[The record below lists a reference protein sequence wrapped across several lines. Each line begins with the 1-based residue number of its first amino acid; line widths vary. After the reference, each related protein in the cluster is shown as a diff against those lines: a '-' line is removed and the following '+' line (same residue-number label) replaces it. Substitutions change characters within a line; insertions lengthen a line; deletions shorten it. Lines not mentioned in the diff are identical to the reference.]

1 MATADV
7 TTPMLRSSQES
18 VALAGQSVL
27 IRHCTHWSLLVSQ
40 MAPPAAPPV
49 QSDVIL
55 QPMHAPVLV
64 SHIGLRPPHCALLV
78 HAVWH
83 VWLPGQQTG
92 VAAGQPA
99 ELVHCWQRP
108 CEQ

>member
-1 MATADV
+1 
-7 TTPMLRSSQES
+7 ML
-18 VALAGQSVL
+18 
-27 IRHCTHWSLLVSQ
+27 RHCTHCSLLVSQ
-40 MAPPAAPPV
+40 MAPPAAPPA
-49 QSDVIL
+49 QSDIIL

-99 ELVHCWQRP
+99 EPVHCWQRP